1 MNCKNVSTIPI
12 NLHRLI
18 RPACHLVPGWL
29 DMFKFLHCFGEPFEA
44 EFSCL
49 KQSSKTILSIVYTFL
64 LLSQIYNHTVQ
75 G

>member
-44 EFSCL
+44 EFFCL
-49 KQSSKTILSIVYTFL
+49 EQSSKTIYCLHLSP
-64 LLSQIYNHTVQ
+64 SK
-75 G
+75 